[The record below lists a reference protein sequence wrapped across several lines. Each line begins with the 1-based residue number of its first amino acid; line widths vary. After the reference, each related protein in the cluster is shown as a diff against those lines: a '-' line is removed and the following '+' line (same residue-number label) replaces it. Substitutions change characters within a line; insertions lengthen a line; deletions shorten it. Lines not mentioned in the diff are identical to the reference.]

1 MKFNTLF
8 RPSSVLLLSL
18 LTAVSCMPV
27 SEPSCRIEL
36 VPSDT
41 REEIQRALDRAEP
54 GCTVAF
60 GEGTFELDT
69 TLRVDGK
76 SELTLEGRGRSSTVL
91 SFAGGGP
98 DEAGML
104 VTGSQDI
111 ITRDFTIRDPS
122 GSGIVFVESQRIAM
136 RRMGAEWSGEPGG
149 DNGEYGFY
157 PILSTN
163 ILIEECYAFG
173 ATDAGIYVGQSDGA
187 VIRNSVAEGNVIGIE
202 VSNAANVDVYG
213 NRAADNTAGIIVLN
227 LPGLSRYG
235 ERTRVFDNRVENNRR
250 LNFAHEEEIAAQ
262 VPAGTGILLLS
273 ARQAEIFDNTL
284 SGNNVAGTAVASYS
298 AFAELGISPE
308 AEDPEYNPYPG
319 GVYIH
324 GNTFSRENLYPDPDR
339 QPLFG
344 SLLHQAFGTDPIP
357 DILLD
362 GIFAP
367 ESGESGGICLE
378 NNSGSRFAN
387 LRLTDDFP
395 ENISFDEEPHSC
407 SMDPLPEVVIDVPG
421 E

>member
-1 MKFNTLF
+1 MKYKIPF
-8 RPSSVLLLSL
+8 PAAPLLLLFMLSGACERDSAP
-18 LTAVSCMPV
+18 T
-27 SEPSCRIEL
+27 CRTEL
-36 VPSDT
+36 VPTDT
-41 REEIQRALDRAEP
+41 REEIQRALDRAGP

-60 GEGTFELDT
+60 GEGTYELDE

-76 SELTLEGRGRSSTVL
+76 SGLTLEGRGRGSTVL
-91 SFAGGGP
+91 SFAGAGP
-98 DEAGML
+98 DESGIL
-104 VTGSQDI
+104 VTDSRDI
-111 ITRDFTIRDPS
+111 LARDFTIRDPS
-122 GSGIVFVESQRIAM
+122 GSGIVFVRSHGIAM
-136 RRMGAEWSGEPGG
+136 RRLGAVWSGEPSG

-157 PILSTN
+157 PIRSTN
-163 ILIEECYAFG
+163 ILIEECYAYG

-187 VIRNSVAEGNVIGIE
+187 IIRNSTAEGNVIGIE

-235 ERTRVFDNRVENNRR
+235 ERTRVFDNRVEENSR

-273 ARQAEIFDNTL
+273 ARQAEIFGNTL
-284 SGNNVAGTAVASYS
+284 SGNNVAGTAVASYR

-324 GNTFSRENLYPDPDR
+324 GNDFHRTNLYPDPDR

-344 SLLHQAFGTDPIP
+344 SLLQRTFGEDPIP
-357 DILLD
+357 DLLLD

-395 ENISFDEEPHSC
+395 ENISFDGEPHFC